1 MHIFKGKRNT
11 VEIMN
16 NKFMKDVIFGN
27 GEGRSMRL

>member
-1 MHIFKGKRNT
+1 MHIFKGNRNT

-16 NKFMKDVIFGN
+16 NKFKKVVISGN